1 MGNREKTRMQMIA
14 RKINA
19 ANKITSLWR
28 MKVAREEYRS
38 LRIHAVAANEVQR
51 VYRGHI
57 GRKTVRRR
65 REWSATEPGPDRI
78 KLGLM
83 LIEESKRAFEQQ
95 EEEINALHR
104 AQEKAEAR
112 VSHIH
117 AELKENE
124 KELIVLER
132 ELAEIDQIERD
143 LAQMTHEKD
152 LLTQGTFDATGMP
165 KLAVAGHQDLVKGH
179 MPTGPENDPDLERR
193 KRSEAYA
200 LEMTIQV
207 KRAER
212 EKKRQELE
220 TEFAAV
226 FAEVDKK
233 KKAIARLETALGD
246 MEATR
251 ERKDR
256 EFRRLQKNLMQLLL
270 EQKEELDE
278 LREKGIQLETATA
291 TTAAAAAA
299 TAAKAKE
306 HDERSKVVFN
316 QTEELMKF
324 QFMSMSL
331 SYFSSLNMLKSLR
344 DMNADTTSAAIAT

>member
-1 MGNREKTRMQMIA
+1 MNYTKHS
-14 RKINA
+14 N
-19 ANKITSLWR
+19 
-28 MKVAREEYRS
+28 Y
-38 LRIHAVAANEVQR
+38 
-51 VYRGHI
+51 
-57 GRKTVRRR
+57 
-65 REWSATEPGPDRI
+65 
-78 KLGLM
+78 
-83 LIEESKRAFEQQ
+83 
-95 EEEINALHR
+95 LHSSYC
-104 AQEKAEAR
+104 
-112 VSHIH
+112 SHH
-117 AELKENE
+117 YHLS
-124 KELIVLER
+124 
-132 ELAEIDQIERD
+132 
-143 LAQMTHEKD
+143 
-152 LLTQGTFDATGMP
+152 LLTS
-165 KLAVAGHQDLVKGH
+165 
-179 MPTGPENDPDLERR
+179 DLERR
-193 KRSEAYA
+193 KRAEAYA
-200 LEMTIQV
+200 LEMTIQI

-212 EKKRQELE
+212 ERKRQELE
-220 TEFAAV
+220 AEFAAV
-226 FAEVDKK
+226 FTEVEKK
-233 KKAIARLETALGD
+233 KKALARLETALGD

-344 DMNADTTSAAIAT
+344 DMNADTTSAAIATTAEAAATSSGMYILLAPYLFLISYMTSCSHCCLHSCSYIFIVTSLLL

>member
-1 MGNREKTRMQMIA
+1 M
-14 RKINA
+14 
-19 ANKITSLWR
+19 
-28 MKVAREEYRS
+28 
-38 LRIHAVAANEVQR
+38 
-51 VYRGHI
+51 
-57 GRKTVRRR
+57 
-65 REWSATEPGPDRI
+65 
-78 KLGLM
+78 
-83 LIEESKRAFEQQ
+83 
-95 EEEINALHR
+95 
-104 AQEKAEAR
+104 
-112 VSHIH
+112 
-117 AELKENE
+117 
-124 KELIVLER
+124 
-132 ELAEIDQIERD
+132 
-143 LAQMTHEKD
+143 
-152 LLTQGTFDATGMP
+152 
-165 KLAVAGHQDLVKGH
+165 
-179 MPTGPENDPDLERR
+179 ERR

-200 LEMTIQV
+200 LEMTIQI

-220 TEFAAV
+220 AEFAAV
-226 FAEVDKK
+226 FSEVEKK
-233 KKAIARLETALGD
+233 KKAIGRLETALAD

-306 HDERSKVVFN
+306 HDERSKVVFS

-344 DMNADTTSAAIAT
+344 DMNADTTSAAVATTAEAAATSSGMIVCSHFVSFSFSFCAL